1 MSLQH
6 GWLVGQMSGPSLPG
20 TSVNI
25 LLGTVCVL
33 EGCDRSQHDV
43 VPLDV
48 RFFAVRWTITS
59 LNCWVNCASCRQRLH
74 PYFEGRVDRHV
85 TSRFAHKDLHI
96 YIYIYIVDYLTCRDF
111 LYSSLYIAHDQTCI
125 SKHDTEGRDFT
136 TGKNTYIISVNFFL
150 RWLFTFY
157 HKSPFGE
164 YVSNHLE
171 QI

>member
-96 YIYIYIVDYLTCRDF
+96 YIYIYCGLLDVSRFFIFF
-111 LYSSLYIAHDQTCI
+111 LVYCSWSDLYFQTWY
-125 SKHDTEGRDFT
+125 GRARFHH
-136 TGKNTYIISVNFFL
+136 GKNTYIISVNFFL